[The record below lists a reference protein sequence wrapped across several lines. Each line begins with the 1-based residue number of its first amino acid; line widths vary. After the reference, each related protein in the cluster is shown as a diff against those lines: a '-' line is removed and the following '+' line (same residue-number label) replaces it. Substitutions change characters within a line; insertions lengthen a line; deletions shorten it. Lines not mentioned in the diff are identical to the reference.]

1 MHYIASGVISVSTDY
16 QNGLIEFI
24 HHTRHG
30 VEHRVKLGAIL
41 MTAGSEGNIAG
52 HDQPKRIA
60 LTTNLYPSAL
70 QLFAQLCL
78 LAVHAITHAPAYCT
92 TRHRTGQGTPCAVG
106 PTGTGRTDHAP
117 GDR

>member
-1 MHYIASGVISVSTDY
+1 MQSIASAGISMATDY

-24 HHTRHG
+24 QHTRHG
-30 VEHRVKLGAIL
+30 VEHRVKLGANL

-70 QLFAQLCL
+70 QLFAQLGL
-78 LAVHAITHAPAYCT
+78 LRSEERRVGKELRAEVEAV
-92 TRHRTGQGTPCAVG
+92 QGK
-106 PTGTGRTDHAP
+106 
-117 GDR
+117 